1 VKAGACRGNGR
12 IFLIEQEDSEL
23 QKPGQQATLSLSE
36 KEISMK
42 YTIPCVLFTAL
53 IFPSS
58 PAVAAS
64 RIIVRDNLGVAALQ
78 EVCLLVNCSIV
89 EGLDGTLG
97 QLFLVSVPGIINP
110 SALILLLDALPG
122 IVDAEVDQVIQVQQN
137 SAPEVPAGLYD
148 STPTEYFGT
157 SVWEGYVD
165 QPAGQIIRL
174 QDVQSGFSAGGS
186 GIVGVIDTGVDTSQP
201 VLANVLVPGYDF
213 TRNSAGGSEQNDVP
227 QWNQNGQA
235 QPAQVTQSTMAVV
248 DPYNSSTLSGP
259 NYSAFGH
266 GTMVA
271 GIIHLVAP
279 QAQIMPLKAF
289 QPSGTGYLSDVL
301 RAVYYGVENNAKI
314 INMSFDFPSS
324 SREMKHAVEFA
335 GLLGAI
341 CVAAVGND
349 GENTTVY
356 PAGYPKLVIGV
367 ASTSDG
373 DTRSSFSNY
382 GPDVWVAA
390 PGEAIITIYPFN
402 SYAAGW
408 GTSFS
413 TPFVSGGVALLLSL
427 SPMLNQQ
434 SAATAMSNAQQ
445 ISPALGYGRIDLY
458 EALSAFTSQA
468 W

>member
-1 VKAGACRGNGR
+1 
-12 IFLIEQEDSEL
+12 
-23 QKPGQQATLSLSE
+23 
-36 KEISMK
+36 MK
-42 YTIPCVLFTAL
+42 YRIPCVVFLTL
-53 IFPSS
+53 IFSAN

-64 RIIVRDNLGVAALQ
+64 RFIVRDNLGVTALQ
-78 EVCLLVNCSIV
+78 DVCLLVNCSVV
-89 EGLDGTLG
+89 EGIDGTLG
-97 QLFLVSVPGIINP
+97 QLFLVSVPGILNANAVIG
-110 SALILLLDALPG
+110 LLGALPG
-122 IVDAEVDQVIQVQQN
+122 VVDAEIDQVIQLEQS
-137 SAPEVPAGLYD
+137 SAPEVPSGLYD

-157 SVWEGYVD
+157 SVWQGYVD

-174 QDVQSGFSAGGS
+174 QDVQSGFAAGGS
-186 GIVGVIDTGVDTSQP
+186 GIVAVIDTGVDTSQP

-213 TRNSAGGSEQNDVP
+213 TRNTTGGSEQNDLP
-227 QWNQNGQA
+227 QRNQSGQA

-248 DPYNSSTLSGP
+248 DPYDSSTLSGP

-301 RAVYYGVENNAKI
+301 RAVYYGVQHNAKI
-314 INMSFDFPSS
+314 INMSFDFPSY
-324 SREMKHAVEFA
+324 SREMRNAVQFA
-335 GLLGAI
+335 DVLGGI

-356 PAGYPKLVIGV
+356 PAGYSNLVIGV
-367 ASTSDG
+367 ASTSG
-373 DTRSSFSNY
+373 SDTRSSFSNY

-402 SYAAGW
+402 TYAAGW

-413 TPFVSGGVALLLSL
+413 TPFVSGGVALLLGL
-427 SPMLNQQ
+427 SPMLNQP
-434 SAATAMSNAQQ
+434 AAARALSNAQQ